1 MVPGIGF
8 REMTRARC
16 RMAPGDRTAPMT
28 ATQVPASSFDGATA
42 PVVERRKRRRREAL
56 SRDMALL
63 AGVALLVGS
72 AWAFTRL
79 GLFEP
84 GDDVGYWIGVAGG
97 SMMLVL
103 LLYPL
108 RKYAG
113 FMRGV
118 GSVKWWFW
126 GHMSL
131 GIVGPWLVLV
141 HSTFQLRSLNAT
153 VALYSM
159 VVVVLSGLVGRFI
172 YVRVHRDLNGEVS
185 SLKALQSSAGLIG
198 SEARSWLGFA
208 PQVEARLVAFEQR
221 ALRPGAGA
229 LSIADKAFVLP
240 FRQLATKWACR
251 RELRS
256 VLNQMARDGGWSPAT
271 LDRRR
276 RQSRR
281 FVDRYLGAV
290 MRVAQYT
297 AYERL
302 FALWHVVHMPF
313 IFLLAI
319 SAVVHVV
326 AVHAY

>member
-1 MVPGIGF
+1 
-8 REMTRARC
+8 
-16 RMAPGDRTAPMT
+16 MT
-28 ATQVPASSFDGATA
+28 ATQVPVSSFDGVAT
-42 PVVERRKRRRREAL
+42 PLPERRKRRRREAI
-56 SRDMALL
+56 SRDVALL
-63 AGVALLVGS
+63 LGVALLVGS
-72 AWAFTRL
+72 AWALTRL

-108 RKYAG
+108 RKYAR
-113 FMRGV
+113 FMRSV
-118 GSVKWWFW
+118 GHVKWWFW
-126 GHMSL
+126 GHMTL

-141 HSTFQLRSLNAT
+141 HSTFHLGSLNAA
-153 VALYSM
+153 VALWSM

-185 SLKALQSSAGLIG
+185 SLKALQGSAGLIG
-198 SEARSWLGFA
+198 SEARSWLSFA
-208 PQVEARLVAFEQR
+208 PQVEQRLVAFEQG
-221 ALRPGAGA
+221 ALRPGADA
-229 LSIADKAFVLP
+229 LSIARQVTLLP
-240 FRQLATKWACR
+240 WRQLATKWACR
-251 RELRS
+251 RELHS
-256 VLNQMARDGGWSPAT
+256 VLTRMARDGGWSPAT
-271 LDRRR
+271 LARRQ

-313 IFLLAI
+313 IFLLVI